1 MKEKRFAWRR
11 ETEHK
16 RQLCKYDAR
25 EKGPSTLGIEM
36 VEVKTS
42 CELFAAL

>member
-1 MKEKRFAWRR
+1 M
-11 ETEHK
+11 
-16 RQLCKYDAR
+16 QIYAR